1 MHFGKLRR
9 REDTWYVIYLEKLM
23 AERSPSALVVV
34 ESSSASKSYIH
45 CNIVVF
51 MVCWGTGRAGILV
64 IQPSVG
70 CVLTGVSP
78 PAWSTR
84 LHEYPSF
91 DHEITSP
98 FKILGIMWFSF
109 DGGCGH
115 IFLCLFIIP
124 RHYLTIMIIFCPSH
138 KKAAKQIKSIPLA
151 YYHYID
157 RKLPFQP
164 RGRWNSI
171 ERLYT

>member
-1 MHFGKLRR
+1 MI
-9 REDTWYVIYLEKLM
+9 VIYLEKLM

-64 IQPSVG
+64 IQPSGLCVNG
-70 CVLTGVSP
+70 CVTTSMIG
-78 PAWSTR
+78 
-84 LHEYPSF
+84 
-91 DHEITSP
+91 TSP
-98 FKILGIMWFSF
+98 WISILWSRDYVPLQNFRHHVILFWRWLWSY
-109 DGGCGH
+109 
-115 IFLCLFIIP
+115 IFVSIIIP
-124 RHYLTIMIIFCPSH
+124 RHYLKPSMIIFCPSH

>member
-1 MHFGKLRR
+1 MVTTTTTGQARGGSTPRLVLPILLNNSLWQIKKKRR
-9 REDTWYVIYLEKLM
+9 YMIVIYLEKLM

-78 PAWSTR
+78 PAWSAR

-115 IFLCLFIIP
+115 IFLCLLSYLVII
-124 RHYLTIMIIFCPSH
+124 
-138 KKAAKQIKSIPLA
+138 
-151 YYHYID
+151 
-157 RKLPFQP
+157 
-164 RGRWNSI
+164 
-171 ERLYT
+171 